1 MKKLLVVLL
10 ALCMLGTSMAG
21 LAEGR
26 ETYTIEVMTSSS
38 DWELSTDSE
47 VGRYIADQFG
57 IVFKNIYYAG
67 DMREKQSTNLA
78 AGELGEIV
86 YLQRNDMVSAYY
98 NAGALLCLEDY
109 LDKMPNFA
117 KRYEA
122 QLDRWRQP
130 TDGKLY
136 KWETN
141 TPSALY
147 ESCEVAIR
155 SDILELVDWQ
165 MPTTASALIDLLKK
179 AKETYPTTV
188 DGMMTVGMTAPFAEP
203 WGLQGVA
210 CIGYEKGGKYLSIGN
225 EGVTFNW
232 PEDKF
237 EDYFLIP
244 ESKESLKMFNTMYQ
258 EGVLDV
264 ECFTDF
270 GDQTQAK
277 MSTGQAFAVW
287 YATWL
292 AGTANAELHN
302 AGLDEY
308 QYVNCFIQLDSQA
321 AAGEPRSFK
330 VETAR
335 PFDSW
340 AITTACRYPERLIE
354 LLDWAATNEGQTIIQ
369 AGFEG
374 VNYTVGEDGKRVP
387 TESLLN
393 STSEERNAIGIQNTM
408 QFLPRDITRNS
419 QDGQFFN
426 LLNEALYTDQMN
438 YTERQREVIHRMG
451 FDYSKQWGDEHG
463 AFVDT
468 GTSGSITL
476 DATSEF
482 AKIQQQMVD
491 CRVKWT
497 AKLMMAET
505 DEQFESIWTDAVA
518 EYDKLDH
525 QSVVDEYNRLYQETK

>member
-1 MKKLLVVLL
+1 M
-10 ALCMLGTSMAG
+10 
-21 LAEGR
+21 
-26 ETYTIEVMTSSS
+26 
-38 DWELSTDSE
+38 
-47 VGRYIADQFG
+47 
-57 IVFKNIYYAG
+57 
-67 DMREKQSTNLA
+67 
-78 AGELGEIV
+78 
-86 YLQRNDMVSAYY
+86 
-98 NAGALLCLEDY
+98 
-109 LDKMPNFA
+109 
-117 KRYEA
+117 
-122 QLDRWRQP
+122 
-130 TDGKLY
+130 
-136 KWETN
+136 
-141 TPSALY
+141 
-147 ESCEVAIR
+147 
-155 SDILELVDWQ
+155 
-165 MPTTASALIDLLKK
+165 
-179 AKETYPTTV
+179 
-188 DGMMTVGMTAPFAEP
+188 
-203 WGLQGVA
+203 
-210 CIGYEKGGKYLSIGN
+210 
-225 EGVTFNW
+225 
-232 PEDKF
+232 
-237 EDYFLIP
+237 
-244 ESKESLKMFNTMYQ
+244 
-258 EGVLDV
+258 
-264 ECFTDF
+264 
-270 GDQTQAK
+270 
-277 MSTGQAFAVW
+277 
-287 YATWL
+287 
-292 AGTANAELHN
+292 
-302 AGLDEY
+302 
-308 QYVNCFIQLDSQA
+308 
-321 AAGEPRSFK
+321 
-330 VETAR
+330 ETAR

-387 TESLLN
+387 TEALLN

-426 LLNEALYTDQMN
+426 LLNEALYTDQIN

>member
-1 MKKLLVVLL
+1 MKRLLVVLL
-10 ALCMLGTSMAG
+10 ALCMLGTTIAG

-26 ETYTIEVMTSSS
+26 EQYVIEVMTNSA
-38 DWELSTDSE
+38 DWDMSTDSE

-117 KRYEA
+117 QRYEA

-141 TPSALY
+141 TPSARY

-179 AKETYPTTV
+179 AKEAYPTTV

-270 GDQTQAK
+270 SDQTQAK

-292 AGTANAELHN
+292 IGTANTELHN
-302 AGLDEY
+302 AGLDDY
-308 QYVNCFIQLDSQA
+308 QYVSCFIQLDSQA

-374 VNYTVGEDGKRVP
+374 ENYTVGEDGKRVP
-387 TESLLN
+387 TDSLLN

-438 YTERQREVIHRMG
+438 LTERQRDVLHKMG
-451 FDYSKQWGDEHG
+451 FEYSLQWGDEHG

-468 GTSGSITL
+468 GTSGSISL